1 MAEIEIIN
9 GENITEMSKLQVA
22 GRKYNL
28 IFLDPPYFDWGAKAG
43 YREWALPDDLKPVD
57 FSKLVSMVYRLQADS
72 CRVILF
78 GNQPFLNDTWS
89 FFGRLFKLSFSIM
102 VRRPGRPVTPFEGR
116 AIMREHEE
124 IWMLYDKEKK
134 FSDCFPTFGVHSVM
148 NNFTGKGE
156 DNGHPTQKSLS
167 LTYDLI
173 RTFSRPGDK
182 VLDPF
187 FGSGTTGV
195 ACKELGLDCTG
206 IEINPKFYEL
216 AKKRVEESAWF
227 NSEQESR
234 SSEQPTL

>member
-43 YREWALPDDLKPVD
+43 YRGWALPCDLKPVD

-78 GNQPFLNDTWS
+78 GNQPFLNDTWP

-102 VRRPGRPVTPFEGR
+102 VQRPGRPVTPFQDRIILR
-116 AIMREHEE
+116 AHEE
-124 IWMLYDKEKK
+124 VWMLYDKDKQFNK
-134 FSDCFPTFGVHSVM
+134 CFPPFNVRSVQSD
-148 NNFTGKGE
+148 FQAKGE

-167 LTYDLI
+167 LTTHLI
-173 RTFSRPGDK
+173 GMFASKGDK

-227 NSEQESR
+227 NSESESL